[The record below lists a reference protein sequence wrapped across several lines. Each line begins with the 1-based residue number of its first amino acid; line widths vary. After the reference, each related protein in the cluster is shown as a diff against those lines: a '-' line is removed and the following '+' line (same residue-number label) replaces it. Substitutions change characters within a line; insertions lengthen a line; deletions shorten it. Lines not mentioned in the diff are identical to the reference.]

1 MRPAA
6 ATGHDVDNRDLSSKA
21 VKGRDLNLL
30 YTDVEDS
37 LRASVRDLLTARCT
51 PARVI
56 ATYDGDHDLAP
67 ELWRSLSVD
76 LGLAGLLVPQ
86 DRGGAGATAREAA
99 VVLEELGRF
108 VAPVPFLTSAVV
120 ATTALLY
127 AHDLDA
133 DDLDAD
139 DLASGGGDGTLGR
152 LAAGGCAA
160 ALVVPFSASATS
172 FRATVRADEDGTLR
186 GRVTSVAGAVG
197 ADLLVVPV
205 ATDAGVELRTVD
217 VHRAAPAGAEV
228 GIQPVISLDMT
239 RQLAD
244 IDFTGALSTQVTAA
258 ESGDAVV
265 RDALDLGAALLA
277 SEQLGVAQWCLD
289 QTVAYL
295 RKRRQFGRPVGGFQ
309 AVKHRLADLY
319 VLVESAR
326 AAARYAAV
334 TAAEDD
340 PDRGVA
346 ASIAQAYCSEVAVKA
361 AEECVQ
367 LHGGIGMTWEHPAH
381 LYLKRAKADQLAFG
395 TAGAHRQRLGDLVDL
410 RGADARTC

>member
-1 MRPAA
+1 MSPATPGPA
-6 ATGHDVDNRDLSSKA
+6 GTGQDLS
-21 VKGRDLNLL
+21 LL

-127 AHDLDA
+127 A

-139 DLASGGGDGTLGR
+139 DLASGGGDETLSR

-410 RGADARTC
+410 RGADPRTC